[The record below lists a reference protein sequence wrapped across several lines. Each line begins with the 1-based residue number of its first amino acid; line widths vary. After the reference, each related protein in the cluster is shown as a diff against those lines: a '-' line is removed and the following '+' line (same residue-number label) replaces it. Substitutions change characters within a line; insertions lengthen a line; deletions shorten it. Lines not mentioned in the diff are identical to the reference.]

1 MTRTEAIAIITAKLA
16 DLDDERVLTVAGIVR
31 SMQEDGKPLR
41 HLSAREHALLD
52 HSKAD
57 FAAGRTMSLEES
69 KAFIDARLER
79 ARVPKSSA

>member
-1 MTRTEAIAIITAKLA
+1 MIRTEAIAIITAKLA
-16 DLDDERVLTVAGIVR
+16 DLDDEHVLAVAGIVQ

-41 HLSAREHALLD
+41 QLSAREHALMD